1 MSSIVI
7 QITDVP
13 TVKEQYYT
21 INNTLSHPRRRR
33 NLTS

>member
-1 MSSIVI
+1 MGSIVI

-21 INNTLSHPRRRR
+21 INHTLLHLRRHW